1 MTDDPENTMN
11 NTAQATLI
19 TPRAIKTIN
28 AVIDTAWYVAIR
40 VIAALAVMSLAYGI
54 MLAEVELAK
63 SEPITEPL
71 PR

>member
-19 TPRAIKTIN
+19 TPCALKTIN

>member
-11 NTAQATLI
+11 NTAQANLI
-19 TPRAIKTIN
+19 ARRALKTIN
-28 AVIDTAWYVAIR
+28 AVIDTALYVAIR

-63 SEPITEPL
+63 SEPITEPM

>member
-1 MTDDPENTMN
+1 MMN
-11 NTAQATLI
+11 NTTQATLI
-19 TPRAIKTIN
+19 APRTLKTIN
-28 AVIDTAWYVAIR
+28 AAIDAVWYVAIR

>member
-11 NTAQATLI
+11 NTAQANLI
-19 TPRAIKTIN
+19 APRALKTIN

-63 SEPITEPL
+63 SEPITEPM

>member
-1 MTDDPENTMN
+1 MMN
-11 NTAQATLI
+11 NTTQATL
-19 TPRAIKTIN
+19 TAPRTRKTIN
-28 AVIDTAWYVAIR
+28 AAIDAVWYVAIR